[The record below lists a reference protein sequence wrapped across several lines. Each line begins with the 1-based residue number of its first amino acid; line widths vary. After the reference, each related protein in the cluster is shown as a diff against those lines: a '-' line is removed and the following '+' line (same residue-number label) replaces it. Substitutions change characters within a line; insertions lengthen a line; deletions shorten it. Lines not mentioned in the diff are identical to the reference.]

1 MNDRERDE
9 KNEVNLIASVGV
21 LAKNKIKTHNMLI
34 NKNDDF
40 NRTTQSM
47 QCLYLPG
54 FSWCWN
60 IVVVAVDVV
69 DRFYT
74 ALFSALEQT
83 HCTRMWFYMSE

>member
-1 MNDRERDE
+1 MNDRERNE

-21 LAKNKIKTHNMLI
+21 LAKNKIKTHNRLI

-54 FSWCWN
+54 FSWC
-60 IVVVAVDVV
+60 
-69 DRFYT
+69 
-74 ALFSALEQT
+74 
-83 HCTRMWFYMSE
+83 